1 MKISI
6 FASFFVSLTV
16 ALWGGTA
23 ARSQQ
28 PAPRQGICERLSS
41 DTMDV
46 FHYDIHLNVVNLT
59 LKEIKGYTSL
69 NFTPRI
75 NDVDHLN
82 LHLLN
87 MHIDSVFVGGVKN
100 ESYAYAGG
108 VLSIPLLKPTG
119 IGDTL
124 DAIVFYHGQPYVD
137 ASAWG
142 GFHFSGQYAFNLGIG
157 FWSDPHNL
165 GRAWFPCIDDFRDRA
180 TYDIFGR
187 VENDKKA
194 ICGGKLIS
202 VSDNGDQTS
211 TWHWSLDKSIPAYL
225 ASIAVGNY
233 TLVADTFYG
242 LNGRIPITYYV
253 LPAEVSKV
261 HGTFIHMKEIMATFE
276 SHFGPYPF
284 GRIGI
289 TSTATGAMEHAT
301 NIAFPH
307 SGITGDPFGEWWYAH
322 ELSHMWFGDMVTCAS
337 AADMW
342 MNEGWAVWCE
352 SLFREGIYNRDAYR
366 ENMRSKLRD
375 VLEHTHIAD
384 EGYRALYGIPSK
396 YTYGSTVYAK
406 GGIVVHTL
414 RNYLGDSLFFGS
426 VKAYLRQ
433 YAYNSASSCD
443 LRDFLSAYSGVS
455 LNDFFDAWVF
465 RPGFPHFAID
475 SVTVMSGRS
484 SYNVGLFVR
493 QRLKGVKVYANS
505 NRLEVTF
512 MGPQWQLYTDTLFF
526 SGKAGSKTFT
536 VPFNPV
542 ATMLDLYEKTAD
554 ATTDMARVI
563 KTTGVTDFPE
573 TFAKVI
579 AVQVSDSAFVRITH
593 NWVAPD
599 SLKTPVAGLDLSGDR
614 YWTVEGLFPPGFR
627 AKGRFDYDQA
637 NFPGHALLIHPGD
650 SMMILYRPGA
660 AADWRP
666 TSFVKAGS
674 FSTGYLTVDT
684 LQRGEYTLAVF
695 NKDLAIPSRGLK
707 SKSLIKI
714 SESSIGSFKIQ
725 LDFAGKGYLKVI
737 NAGGVMVDSIPLSTV
752 KRSLSWN
759 PANFGMGTYHF
770 QVWSDKNKYLGSAK
784 GVLTH

>member
-6 FASFFVSLTV
+6 FTSLFVLLIA
-16 ALWGGTA
+16 ALWGGPV

-28 PAPRQGICERLSS
+28 PEPRQGICERLSS
-41 DTMDV
+41 DTINV
-46 FHYDIHLNVVNLT
+46 FHYDIHLDVVNLT
-59 LKEIKGYTSL
+59 TKVIKGYTSL

-75 NDVDHLN
+75 KDVDQLK

-87 MHIDSVFVGGVKN
+87 MHIDSVFVGAVKTK
-100 ESYAYAGG
+100 SYAYAGG
-108 VLSIPLLKPTG
+108 VLRIPLLKPSG

-124 DAIVFYHGQPYVD
+124 DARVFYHGQPYED
-137 ASAWG
+137 PSAWG

-157 FWSDPHNL
+157 FRSDPHNL

-202 VSDNGDQTS
+202 VTDNGDHTS

-225 ASIAVGNY
+225 ASIAVGDY
-233 TLVADTFYG
+233 ALVADTFYG
-242 LNGRIPITYYV
+242 LNGCIPITYYV

-261 HGTFIHMKEIMATFE
+261 HGTFLHMKEIMATFE

-307 SGITGDPFGEWWYAH
+307 SGITGDPSGEWWYAH
-322 ELSHMWFGDMVTCAS
+322 EMSHMWFGDMVTCAS

-352 SLFREGIYNRDAYR
+352 SLFREGIYNQEAYR
-366 ENMRSKLRD
+366 DNMRSKLSD
-375 VLEHTHIAD
+375 VLQNTHIAD

-414 RNYLGDSLFFGS
+414 RNYLGDSLFFGG

-433 YAYNSASSCD
+433 YAYNSASTCD
-443 LRDFLSAYSGVS
+443 LRDFLSAYSGIS

-465 RPGFPHFAID
+465 RPGFPQFAID
-475 SVTVMSGRS
+475 SVTVMPGRS
-484 SYNVGLFVR
+484 SYNIRVFVR
-493 QRLKGVKVYANS
+493 QRLKGVSAYANS
-505 NRLEVTF
+505 NHLEVTF

-526 SGKAGSKTFT
+526 SGKLGSKIFT
-536 VPFNPV
+536 VPFHPV
-542 ATMLDLYEKTAD
+542 STMLDLYEKTAD
-554 ATTDMARVI
+554 ATTDNARVI
-563 KTTGVTDFPE
+563 KSPGVTNFPE

-579 AVQVSDSAFVRITH
+579 AMQVRDSAFVRITH

-599 SLKTPVAGLDLSGDR
+599 SLKTAVAGLELYGDC

-627 AKGRFDYDQA
+627 ARGRFDYDHA
-637 NFPGHALLIHPGD
+637 NFPDYAQLIHPGD
-650 SMMILYRPGA
+650 SMTILYRPGTA
-660 AADWRP
+660 VNWRP
-666 TSFVKAGS
+666 ASLIKEGS
-674 FSTGYLTVDT
+674 YSAGYLTVDT
-684 LQRGEYTLAVF
+684 LQRGEYTLAVI
-695 NKDLAIPSRGLK
+695 NKEQAGRNRDPK
-707 SKSLIKI
+707 SKSVIKI
-714 SESSIGSFKIQ
+714 SESSSGSFKIQ
-725 LDFAGKGYLKVI
+725 LDFAGNGYLKVI
-737 NAGGVMVDSIPLSTV
+737 NAGGVIVNSIPLSPV

-759 PANFGMGTYHF
+759 PAKSGMGTYHF
-770 QVWSDKNKYLGSAK
+770 QVWSDKNKLLGSAK